1 MKEPKKVVKV
11 SEVLDEITAKKN
23 DKGETIYNRFS
34 KKMFNKLLKAMLND
48 AEFKTTVANVKK
60 NNLESVDEIAVSQG
74 FREFIRKVLE
84 KVGIDAA
91 ESKVVLSNDF
101 TFDDVD
107 GLYEF
112 FATAIYLFIEKG
124 NRFDLLPKEDFKGS
138 IYLMDVDE
146 TITISDA
153 KSPQTHEP
161 LGTFQITK
169 KKHKKL
175 GVKSSCPAY
184 LKDRKQVNK

>member
-1 MKEPKKVVKV
+1 MKDTKKVLKV
-11 SEVLDEITAKKN
+11 SEVLDEIAAKKN
-23 DKGETIYNRFS
+23 EDGEIIYNRFN
-34 KKMFNKLLKAMLND
+34 KKAFNKLLKAMLND

-60 NNLESVDEIAVSQG
+60 SSLESVDEIAVSQG
-74 FREFIRKVLE
+74 FREFVRKVLE
-84 KVGIDAA
+84 KIGVDSA

-112 FATAIYLFIEKG
+112 FATAIYLYIEKG

-138 IYLMDVDE
+138 IYLIDVDE
-146 TITISDA
+146 TSTVSEAI
-153 KSPQTHEP
+153 SPQTRES
-161 LGTFQITK
+161 LGTYQTTK

-175 GVKSSCPAY
+175 K
-184 LKDRKQVNK
+184 